1 MPKTLTGKEPF
12 VSTDQESFDRH
23 YRPYSDVFNK
33 QFLATNCLKLLQMQ
47 FYCIYQLNVLLLHSF
62 TNKIKEILL
71 SYNKV
76 YYDFFFKLPLAIKY
90 MDAKQIPIPAAE
102 AIMHDLKTDV

>member
-1 MPKTLTGKEPF
+1 MYLTNNSWRQIALNFYKC
-12 VSTDQESFDRH
+12 SF
-23 YRPYSDVFNK
+23 
-33 QFLATNCLKLLQMQ
+33 
-47 FYCIYQLNVLLLHSF
+47 IYQLNVLLLHSF

-102 AIMHDLKTDV
+102 AIMHDLKTDVWNILIIFNPMHTLIS